1 MALQRVHGD
10 RILTI
15 PVEQGSGVPVYR
27 QVYLGVRQ
35 AILVGKV
42 TPGSRLPSTRA
53 LASDLGVS
61 RNTVVMAYEQLR
73 GEGYTVGRG
82 GSDTRVA
89 GTVPDSMMQSGAAAA
104 RPRSRTAIN
113 KPSMTARAIERTF
126 SAMAPRLEMPPR
138 AFRAGV
144 PATDLFPYS
153 LWGRLLSRRW
163 NRVTHRDLGYGNPQG
178 YLPLREA
185 IASYLASARGVVCD
199 PGQIFIVGGAQGAL
213 SVAAR
218 TVLDQGDKAWIEDP
232 GYHGARGA
240 LIAAGATVVPVP
252 VDAEGIDVAEGIHR
266 APDARVAFVTP
277 SRQLPLGMALSPARR
292 TALLAWAAKQKS
304 WIIEDDYDS
313 EIRFAS
319 RPLPALQAD
328 DTNGCVLYVGT
339 FSKVLFPAL
348 RLGYLVVPPDLVNAT
363 LAVRHMQEVHSPTLE
378 QTVLAD
384 FIAGGH
390 FERHVRRVRQ
400 VYLERQQV
408 LRDAV
413 KRQLS
418 GVLTIP
424 PGEAGLFVTAWLHGM
439 SDVAGAAAA
448 AAAGVDVMPLSR
460 MSEGTVKPGFVLGYA
475 GLNVTDIAEGVQRLA
490 GALLPLRSGAKR

>member
-15 PVEQGSGVPVYR
+15 PLDQASGVPVYR

-35 AILVGKV
+35 AILEGKV
-42 TPGSRLPSTRA
+42 AAGSRLPSTRA

-89 GTVPDSMMQSGAAAA
+89 ATIPDRMMQAAGGPA
-104 RPRSRTAIN
+104 RPRPRAAIT
-113 KPSMTARAIERTF
+113 KASDTARALERLHG
-126 SAMAPRLEMPPR
+126 AMAPRLEMPPR

-163 NRVTHRDLGYGNPQG
+163 SRITARDLGYGNPQG
-178 YLPLREA
+178 YLPLRQA

-199 PGQIFIVGGAQGAL
+199 PEQIFITCGAQGAL

-218 TVLDQGDKAWIEDP
+218 TVLDQGDRAWIEDP

-240 LIAAGATVVPVP
+240 LLAAGASVVPVP
-252 VDAEGIDVAEGIHR
+252 VDDDGIDVEAGVAK
-266 APDARVAFVTP
+266 APDARAAFVTP
-277 SRQLPLGMALSPARR
+277 SRQLPLGMPLAKARR
-292 TALLAWAAKQKS
+292 AALFQWASRQKS

-319 RPLPALQAD
+319 RPLPALQAED
-328 DTNGCVLYVGT
+328 AHGCVLYVGT
-339 FSKVLFPAL
+339 FSKVLFPAI
-348 RLGYLVVPPDLVNAT
+348 RIGYLVVPPELVGPT
-363 LAVRHMQEVHSPTLE
+363 LAVRTLQELHSPTLE

-384 FIAGGH
+384 FIIGGH
-390 FERHVRRVRQ
+390 FERHVRRLRQ

-408 LRDAV
+408 LREAV
-413 KRQLS
+413 RRQLD
-418 GVLTIP
+418 GVLAIP
-424 PGEAGLFVTAWLHGM
+424 PGDAGLFVTAWLHGIT
-439 SDVAGAAAA
+439 DTAAAQAA

-460 MSEGTVKPGFVLGYA
+460 MSEGPVRPGLVLGYA
-475 GLNVTDIAEGVQRLA
+475 GLNVADIAEGVQRLA
-490 GALLPLRSGAKR
+490 GALTAMRKAR

>member
-1 MALQRVHGD
+1 MPLQRVHGD
-10 RILTI
+10 RILTLPI
-15 PVEQGSGVPVYR
+15 EQGSDVPVYR

-35 AILVGKV
+35 AILAGKV
-42 TPGSRLPSTRA
+42 SPGSRLPSTRA

-89 GTVPDSMMQSGAAAA
+89 ENVPDRLMQAATAAA
-104 RPRSRTAIN
+104 RPRSRAAIA
-113 KPSMTARAIERTF
+113 PASRTARALERVHA
-126 SAMAPRLEMPPR
+126 AMAPRLEMPPR

-144 PATDLFPYS
+144 PATDLFPYA
-153 LWGRLLSRRW
+153 LWGRMLSRRW
-163 NRVTHRDLGYGNPQG
+163 NRVTHRDLGYGNAQG

-185 IASYLASARGVVCD
+185 IASYLASARGVACGPEQV
-199 PGQIFIVGGAQGAL
+199 FIVGGAQGAL

-218 TVLDQGDKAWIEDP
+218 TVLDDGDVAWIEDP
-232 GYHGARGA
+232 GYHGARAA
-240 LIAAGATVVPVP
+240 LVAAGARLAPVP
-252 VDAEGIDVAEGIHR
+252 VDAEGLVVAEGIRR
-266 APDARVAFVTP
+266 APDARLAFVTP
-277 SRQLPLGMALSPARR
+277 SRQLPLGMPLSRERR
-292 TALLAWAAKQKS
+292 AELLAWAVRHKR
-304 WIIEDDYDS
+304 WILEDDYDS

-319 RPLPALQAD
+319 RPLPALQAED
-328 DTNGCVLYVGT
+328 AHGCVLYVGT

-348 RLGYLVVPPDLVNAT
+348 RIGYLVVPPDLVNAT
-363 LAVRHMQEVHSPTLE
+363 LAVRHTQEIHSPTLE

-384 FIAGGH
+384 FIAAGH
-390 FERHVRRVRQ
+390 FERHVRRLRQ

-413 KRQLS
+413 KRQLG

-424 PGEAGLFVTAWLHGM
+424 PGEAGLFVTGWLHGM
-439 SDVAGAAAA
+439 TDTAAAQKA

-460 MSEGTVKPGFVLGYA
+460 MSEGPVPAGLVLGYA
-475 GLNVTDIAEGVQRLA
+475 GLNVADIAEGVERLA
-490 GALLPLRSGAKR
+490 GALTKR

>member
-1 MALQRVHGD
+1 MPLQRVHGD

-15 PVEQGSGVPVYR
+15 PIEQQSGVPVYR

-35 AILVGKV
+35 AILAGKV
-42 TPGSRLPSTRA
+42 APGSRLPSTRA

-89 GTVPDSMMQSGAAAA
+89 DTVPDRMMQAAAAAA
-104 RPRSRTAIN
+104 RPRALTAIA
-113 KPSMTARAIERTF
+113 KASDTARALERIHA
-126 SAMAPRLEMPPR
+126 AMAPRLEMPPR

-163 NRVTHRDLGYGNPQG
+163 NRVTARELGYGHTQG
-178 YLPLREA
+178 YLPLRQA
-185 IASYLASARGVVCD
+185 IATYLSSARGVVCD
-199 PGQIFIVGGAQGAL
+199 AEQVFIVGGAQGAL

-218 TVLDQGDKAWIEDP
+218 TVLDHGDRAWIEDP

-240 LIAAGATVVPVP
+240 LVAAGARVVPVP
-252 VDAEGIDVAEGIHR
+252 VDDEGIDVEAGIAK
-266 APDARVAFVTP
+266 APDARAAFVTP
-277 SRQLPLGMALSPARR
+277 SRQLPLGMPLSKARR
-292 TALLAWAAKQKS
+292 AALLQWAARQKS

-319 RPLPALQAD
+319 RPLPALQSEDAH
-328 DTNGCVLYVGT
+328 GSVLYVGT

-348 RLGYLVVPPDLVNAT
+348 RIGYLVVPPDLVGPT
-363 LAVRHMQEVHSPTLE
+363 LAVRHLQSVHSPTLE

-384 FIAGGH
+384 FIAAGH

-408 LRDAV
+408 LREAV
-413 KRQLS
+413 KRELG

-424 PGEAGLFVTAWLHGM
+424 PGEAGLFVTAWLHGI
-439 SDVAGAAAA
+439 SDAAAAQAA

-460 MSEGTVKPGFVLGYA
+460 MSEGPVKPGLVLGYA
-475 GLNVTDIAEGVQRLA
+475 GLDVADIAEGVQRLA
-490 GALLPLRSGAKR
+490 AALTRTTKGR